1 MWTHVWFAEVCHS
14 GWSIVN
20 WYCVCLFFAIHC
32 NLLSFTL
39 VCGNCQ
45 VLQQKRKIN
54 FYISFK
60 LIYLKPVTGQT
71 ITWNDN
77 VLKHWCF
84 LWNQNG
90 LCMFWLL
97 YVTCNGFSMTG
108 IMDSHWHLIKNL
120 KCEQFMKFDKRHGKL
135 WSIADCWRKFPRL
148 VWPTFRAV
156 DMTQQTSP
164 PSPANAENNN

>member
-1 MWTHVWFAEVCHS
+1 MNSCLICWGVPFRL
-14 GWSIVN
+14 VN
-20 WYCVCLFFAIHC
+20 CQLVLC
-32 NLLSFTL
+32 LSFL
-39 VCGNCQ
+39 RNS
-45 VLQQKRKIN
+45 LQSPFIHFGLRQLPGIATKTNIN

-148 VWPTFRAV
+148 VWPTFWAV

-164 PSPANAENNN
+164 PSPANAENTN